1 MNYRAYIIILSIISF
16 IKSEVTFTISAR
28 EDMQT
33 MCDRQKGHF
42 QFVLKGQASGISGQI
57 KITFPLKYPETCKE
71 AECTVDST
79 KMFCIMDAYKHDLS
93 GAKKVEVYED
103 EPKIDNF
110 KFTNY
115 AEYFNV
121 DRRIINHAT
130 NCVPD
135 GKPGPGPD
143 DDKDKDKDKDKEKE
157 QIFAMFN
164 IINIQILGCFRNKNN
179 FHFQLN
185 TIKDDKSILKDTLKQ
200 DIYFKLPFKKPQ
212 NENAFCVIPQEN
224 ISIARCS
231 IGYSGEIEVGEE
243 VNSTVNID
251 GKEYKIIFKSSSIK
265 PITINECIEKPLFAS
280 FEVKNIEILGCFR
293 NKNNFSFKLAKIDD
307 QNSIMTNTLDQDI
320 YFRMTFKKP
329 KNEKAFCVILENN
342 KSDEYTARCAI
353 KYGGNIEVGVVA
365 NGTVKLKGKEYNIIF
380 KGLSIPSTIV
390 NECN

>member
-1 MNYRAYIIILSIISF
+1 MNSIAYIIILLIISF
-16 IKSEVTFTISAR
+16 IKSEVTFTISGR

-42 QFVLKGQASGISGQI
+42 QFVLKGHASGISGQI

-71 AECTVDST
+71 AECTVDSE

-93 GAKKVEVYED
+93 GDKIVEVYEE
-103 EPKIDNF
+103 EPKINNF

-115 AEYFNV
+115 VDYFNV

-135 GKPGPGPD
+135 GKKPDD
-143 DDKDKDKDKDKEKE
+143 DDKDKE
-157 QIFAMFN
+157 QIFSMFN
-164 IINIQILGCFRNKNN
+164 IKDIQILGCFRNKNN
-179 FHFQLN
+179 FNFQLN
-185 TIKDDKSILKDTLKQ
+185 IIKGDKSLLKDTLKK

-212 NENAFCVIPQEN
+212 NENAFCVIPQDN
-224 ISIARCS
+224 INIAKCA
-231 IGYSGEIEVGEE
+231 IGYGGEIEVGEE
-243 VNSTVNID
+243 VNSTVNIE

-265 PITINECIEKPLFAS
+265 PIIIDECIEKPLFAS
-280 FEVKNIEILGCFR
+280 FEVKNISILGCFR

-307 QNSIMTNTLDQDI
+307 ENSIMKNTLDKDI
-320 YFRMTFKKP
+320 YFQMKLKIP

-342 KSDEYTARCAI
+342 KSEEYTARCAI
-353 KYGGNIEVGVVA
+353 KYGGKIEVGVGA
-365 NGTVKLKGKEYNIIF
+365 NGTVNVEGKEYNIIF